1 MKHNFKTFA
10 ILTVF
15 AGMLVS
21 CSQNW
26 GELSFPQSIQGEDE
40 DYVKLLSASISDFQN
55 EDITRTSIK
64 NTAGNLQLLWGENDE
79 IGIFPARGFQVAFPM
94 TAGAGSKNATFDG
107 GGWGLKSS
115 TTYSAYYPLV
125 KEFYLDKTAI
135 PVTMTCQKQTGNNNS
150 DHIAGYDYMVA
161 INSTVNAEGGVSFD
175 FRHQVSILHMQFKM
189 PSAGSYTS
197 LIMETSGSFTTE
209 ATLDLT
215 DGGVTATKT
224 SAIQTLSLKDVS
236 ISSTDEYLEVYM
248 SILPTDLTGKV
259 LCAKIYDS
267 SGTCYT
273 ASLTGKKFVAGT
285 IYNIG
290 RSAKKDINTGLAT
303 VIINTPKNE
312 AVVSKTDWMKKAS
325 IAIIKSD
332 GSVDYDDNK
341 LQIRGRGNSTWG
353 YPKKPY
359 ALKLDSKSKI
369 LGMPKHKR
377 WVLLANWMDRTL
389 MRNDVSFQIAKRTG
403 LAWTPR
409 GEFVEVVLNGE
420 HVGNYYLCEQIKID
434 KNRVNITEMTAEDVE
449 GDAITGGY
457 LMELD
462 VLYDEVNKFYS
473 ATKNFPYMFKEPDE
487 EVLQPAQ
494 LSWFENYIN
503 EVEGKLYSDDW
514 LVNREYANYMDL
526 ASFVDWW
533 FVYELAGNWEPN
545 HPKSCYLTKDRL
557 GKLTAGPVW
566 DFDYGTYVPE
576 TISGFTIKDALYYG
590 RLFSDPA
597 FVTLVKER
605 WTLLKPAFDGI
616 PDYMRTV
623 AAKIKA
629 SNEIDKGMWPA
640 SAQADGSVNGDQ
652 NMSFDEAID
661 RMVSA
666 YSDKLTWLDGQI
678 ASM

>member
-1 MKHNFKTFA
+1 
-10 ILTVF
+10 
-15 AGMLVS
+15 
-21 CSQNW
+21 
-26 GELSFPQSIQGEDE
+26 
-40 DYVKLLSASISDFQN
+40 
-55 EDITRTSIK
+55 
-64 NTAGNLQLLWGENDE
+64 
-79 IGIFPARGFQVAFPM
+79 
-94 TAGAGSKNATFDG
+94 
-107 GGWGLKSS
+107 
-115 TTYSAYYPLV
+115 
-125 KEFYLDKTAI
+125 
-135 PVTMTCQKQTGNNNS
+135 
-150 DHIAGYDYMVA
+150 
-161 INSTVNAEGGVSFD
+161 
-175 FRHQVSILHMQFKM
+175 
-189 PSAGSYTS
+189 
-197 LIMETSGSFTTE
+197 
-209 ATLDLT
+209 
-215 DGGVTATKT
+215 
-224 SAIQTLSLKDVS
+224 
-236 ISSTDEYLEVYM
+236 
-248 SILPTDLTGKV
+248 
-259 LCAKIYDS
+259 
-267 SGTCYT
+267 
-273 ASLTGKKFVAGT
+273 
-285 IYNIG
+285 
-290 RSAKKDINTGLAT
+290 
-303 VIINTPKNE
+303 
-312 AVVSKTDWMKKAS
+312 MKKAC
-325 IAIIKSD
+325 IAIINSD

-652 NMSFDEAID
+652 NMSFEGAID

-666 YSDKLTWLDGQI
+666 YSDKLKWLDGQI